1 MAFNAGS
8 VEVILGG
15 QFNPAGFIAY
25 DSAVKRSAAN
35 ATAFER
41 GHTAAMARGSR
52 ATGGLGS
59 AMGALGISSRVLAAG
74 GVAALAAVTVK
85 AAATYAGFQKELLG
99 FKAVSGATARQ
110 MSDLE
115 SASRSM
121 GISSGLGA
129 TKVAQA
135 ATELAKGGL
144 SVQKILGGGLQAA
157 ITLSVAGQ
165 LDLAAAASTVANAL
179 NLFGLS
185 GKDAGH
191 VADAL
196 AQAANSTTADVSD
209 FAMALSQGG
218 AAAKQ
223 AGLSF
228 DQTIVALEA
237 LAAAGVKNSDAG
249 TSLKS
254 ALMHLVKPTSQAKE
268 VMDRYG
274 LSFFTSGGRMKSMA
288 QVSTMLRSKLGG
300 LTAQQ
305 RLQALQTLAG
315 TDGFRTLAALY
326 DQGTSK
332 IHRYGSELKKQGQ
345 AAEVAKAKQS
355 GLSGAW
361 DKAKAGVQELWL
373 ALGKKVTPAL
383 TEALNSI
390 AKKIGEMAKDGSFDH
405 IGEGLATLVK
415 LIGAAAPIVM
425 DLVHALLQVNNALF
439 DPKTLAAGADAFLGA
454 VTSVGDGLMFL
465 LSTMQQVHEAFGIGP
480 DLTKAMGSVQ
490 QGLDRINTLREELRG
505 DPFIDLKVNVDGVEK
520 VIEGVSR
527 LDAVVI
533 PPKALKVLMSDQDAK
548 GKLRALVALGIP
560 PKIAKVATTAPTA
573 LAQIRAL
580 TVMLRGVPAS
590 KVIRILH
597 NAPSARAAVKAF
609 DAVLAGVPVS
619 KVIRILHNAPSAKS
633 AVDRLDG
640 AINGLPSSKQSRI
653 SAPGA
658 SGATGQVQGLAGS
671 IAGLHDKSITVT
683 TWFREVHTASVGKNA
698 AGRGPGA
705 REASIIGE
713 GAGPEWK
720 VNRRTGRAFR
730 TAGPMLTGLG
740 PDDYVIPTETRY
752 RGRALG
758 LLASLAADL
767 GVPGFAAGRGPN
779 RGGTTSRK
787 VGGFWVPKRI
797 AWGGVEFS
805 TLTSKQESLHGDLT
819 NAKQDVSQA
828 RASVR
833 ELNGKAGTAKA
844 KRELRAA
851 ERKRDKLAAQV
862 KVIDREV
869 TAARRTYNQTENLKT
884 DIDNASD
891 LMRIADTKGDAKAY
905 GTAKGNRARLLGNL
919 IAVLKRAYGLS
930 SKNTDYGRSLK
941 RLLSQAGVD
950 LADTNAA
957 KITEPAAPELL
968 SDAEKGVLGGLEAAV
983 SVAGL
988 TVQPDAEHGVADT
1001 RADDIAAESGLVGFW
1016 QGVFDRAQRSGNSAF
1031 IKEAADSLKT
1041 ARDTL
1046 GDLTRPPDTSEVQR
1060 PPSPEEIA
1068 KAAAEQVSG
1077 LNAEVMAARSQF
1089 GSNIAG
1095 AGHTFINN
1103 YAAPPPDPHVW
1114 AESQRFA
1121 ARTAFG

>member
-1 MAFNAGS
+1 MSFNAGS

-41 GHTAAMARGSR
+41 RHTAAMSRGSR
-52 ATGGLGS
+52 ATGGLSS
-59 AMGALGISSRVLAAG
+59 AMGALGVSSRMLAAG

-85 AAATYAGFQKELLG
+85 AASTYAGFQKELLG

-115 SASRSM
+115 RSSRQL

-144 SVQKILGGGLQAA
+144 SVQKVLGGGLQAA

-185 GKDAGH
+185 GRDAGH

-196 AQAANSTTADVSD
+196 AQAANATTADVSD

-228 DQTIVALEA
+228 DETVVALEA

-249 TSLKS
+249 TSLKT

-268 VMDRYG
+268 VMDQYG
-274 LSFFTSGGRMKSMA
+274 LSFFTSGGRMKSMV
-288 QVSTMLRSKLGG
+288 QVAGMLRARLGG

-315 TDGFRTLAALY
+315 TDGFRALAALY
-326 DQGTSK
+326 DQGAAK
-332 IHRYGSELKKQGQ
+332 VGRYGSELRKQGQ

-390 AKKIGEMAKDGSFDH
+390 ATKIGEMAKDGSFDH
-405 IGEGLATLVK
+405 IGEGLANLVR

-439 DPKTLAAGADAFLGA
+439 DPKILTAGLDVLLGMISSVAGAVGVLLTAMNQIPGVNLDGA
-454 VTSVGDGLMFL
+454 
-465 LSTMQQVHEAFGIGP
+465 
-480 DLTKAMGSVQ
+480 
-490 QGLDRINTLREELRG
+490 INTLTDGIHQIDTLREKLRG
-505 DPFIDLKVNVDGVEK
+505 DPFIDLKVNVDGVDK
-520 VIEGVSR
+520 VIQGVTR

-580 TVMLRGVPAS
+580 TVMLRGVPPS
-590 KVIRILH
+590 VVSRIITT
-597 NAPSARAAVKAF
+597 APSARVAVKAL
-609 DAVLAGVPVS
+609 DAVLAGVPAS
-619 KVIRILHNAPSAKS
+619 KVVRILHNAPNAKS
-633 AVDRLDG
+633 AVKSLDG
-640 AINGLPSSKQSRI
+640 AVRGLPGSHRTNV

-658 SGATGQVQGLAGS
+658 TNAKSQADAVAGAVNS
-671 IAGLHDKSITVT
+671 IPASRTSTITVNHYEN
-683 TWFREVHTASVGKNA
+683 WFRTTHNISLNHAS
-698 AGRGPGA
+698 GRGRGQA
-705 REASIIGE
+705 GVAQVGE
-713 GAGPEWK
+713 GGGPEY
-720 VNRRTGRAFR
+720 VISADTG
-730 TAGPMLTGLG
+730 AGFVADRPTYTGLG
-740 PDDYVIPTETRY
+740 ERDYVVPLESRF

-758 LLASLAADL
+758 LFAALGRDL
-767 GVPGFAAGRGPN
+767 GVPGFKAGRGPN

-884 DIDNASD
+884 DIDNAND
-891 LMRIADTKGDAKAY
+891 AMRVADTKGDAKAY
-905 GTAKGNRARLLGNL
+905 GTAKASRARLLGNL

-957 KITEPAAPELL
+957 TITAPAAPELL
-968 SDAEKGVLGGLEAAV
+968 TDAEKQALGGLEAAV

-988 TVQPDAEHGVADT
+988 TEGA
-1001 RADDIAAESGLVGFW
+1001 ADDIAAGTGLVGFW

-1046 GDLTRPPDTSEVQR
+1046 GDLTRLPDTSEVQR

-1068 KAAAEQVSG
+1068 KAAAEQVAG

-1121 ARTAFG
+1121 AQTAFG